1 MKINQAVIFKFLS
14 LADFLYYTLLVNF
27 SLSNEMGRHKMMN

>member
-27 SLSNEMGRHKMMN
+27 SLSNQMSIHQMMN